1 MELFQNFFS
10 PTAPVEIVAL
20 LATLVLCS
28 LIGLERQVRQKAAG
42 FRTNVLVGMGS
53 CAFTLVSGFGFATIL
68 GTDVTLDPSRI
79 AAQVDS
85 GIGFLGAGVIFKGND
100 VIRGLTTAATV
111 WVSAAVGMAAGAGML
126 ALAVALTAFHLITLF
141 VLAPLV
147 RRIPNPDRYRFVE
160 VAYVDGAGVLRDV
173 LGAATSMGFSSSI
186 DRTRRVDEDGR
197 TLVIVSTRFHGRPPL
212 SELVPRLMDIPGV
225 RRVSVRSE
233 DDSDESHSA

>member
-1 MELFQNFFS
+1 MELFQHFFS
-10 PTAPVEIVAL
+10 PTTSVELVAL

-42 FRTNVLVGMGS
+42 FRTNVLVGMGA

-79 AAQVDS
+79 AAQVVS

-100 VIRGLTTAATV
+100 VVRGLTTAATV

-126 ALAVALTAFHLITLF
+126 ALAVALTAFHLVTLF

-147 RRIPNPDRYRFVE
+147 RRIPTPDRYRFVD
-160 VAYVDGAGVLRDV
+160 VAYEDGAGVLRAV

-197 TLVIVSTRFHGRPPL
+197 ALVIVSTRFHGRPPL

-233 DDSDESHSA
+233 DDSDEGHGA